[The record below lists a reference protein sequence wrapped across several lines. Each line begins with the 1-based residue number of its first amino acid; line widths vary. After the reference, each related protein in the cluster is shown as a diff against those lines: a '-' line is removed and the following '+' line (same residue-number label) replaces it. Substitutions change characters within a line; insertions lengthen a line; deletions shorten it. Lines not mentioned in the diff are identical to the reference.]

1 MGEGSMTRLLSR
13 HPQSSR
19 FYTSRGIMNFFY
31 RLYQY
36 GMDRYQSARDPIT
49 RKSIEAMI
57 RLAVLILMRCQG
69 IRFPR
74 RSTGGMRWIWGWRL
88 EFLMGWNEPESVK
101 WCRQLICP
109 GMTVIDIGAH
119 IGYFTRLFSE
129 LVGSSGRVLAF
140 EPHPENV
147 QVLRANLKKS
157 RYKNVEIFHSAISD
171 RTGAATLY
179 VSPGHSNHSL
189 LPGYTETKGQVE
201 VECFTLDAFLSS
213 RGIREVDF
221 IKIDVEGS
229 EPFVLAGMKQ
239 TVSQSPALRI
249 LAEFNPQA
257 LRCGGIP
264 PAEFIHIFQK
274 TGFEVKG
281 ILPDGSLGEVPPTL
295 DQTINLLC
303 VPHALAKTTNDKKR
317 NRRAR
322 RDRGDL

>member
-1 MGEGSMTRLLSR
+1 
-13 HPQSSR
+13 
-19 FYTSRGIMNFFY
+19 MNFFY
-31 RLYQY
+31 RLYQR
-36 GMDRYQSARDPIT
+36 GMDRYESARNPIA

-57 RLAVLILMRCQG
+57 RLTVLILMRCQG

-101 WCRQLICP
+101 WCRNFLRP

-129 LVGSSGRVLAF
+129 LVGTSGRVLAF

-147 QVLRANLKKS
+147 RVLRTNLKRS
-157 RYKNVEIFHSAISD
+157 RYKNVETFPYAISD
-171 RTGAATLY
+171 RTGAATLH

-189 LPGYTETKGQVE
+189 LPGYTETKGRIE

-221 IKIDVEGS
+221 IKIDVEGA

-239 TVSQSPALRI
+239 TVSQSPQLRI

-264 PAEFIHIFQK
+264 PAEFIHLFQK
-274 TGFEVKG
+274 MGLEVKG
-281 ILPDGSLGEVPPTL
+281 IFPDGSLGEVPPTL
-295 DQTINLLC
+295 DQTINLLG
-303 VPHALAKTTNDKKR
+303 VPPALAKTTNEKNLTAEHAETAEIYRK
-317 NRRAR
+317 
-322 RDRGDL
+322 